1 MQLSAEMRRA
11 VEQEQLGF
19 VATVRPNGT
28 PALSPKGTTI
38 VWTDSQLVFLHIH
51 SEGTV
56 ANLAVNPAIEINVVD
71 PIARR
76 GWRFRGHA
84 AVHSSGPVFDEVVRH
99 FTALGRASAA
109 RAKAVVIMDVEAAD
123 LLLSPAYDDGTPQE
137 QIAARWRPRW
147 QARLDRLASDSD
159 AESSSQPEDRPAD

>member
-1 MQLSAEMRRA
+1 MQLTAEMRRA

-19 VATVRPNGT
+19 VATVRPDGT
-28 PALSPKGTTI
+28 PALSPKGTTS
-38 VWTDSQLVFLHIH
+38 VWTDSQLVFLHIQ

-71 PIARR
+71 PVARR

-84 AVHSSGPVFDEVVRH
+84 AVHSAGRVFDEVLRH
-99 FTALGRASAA
+99 FTALGRASSAA
-109 RAKAVVIMDVEAAD
+109 RAQAVVVMDVEAAD
-123 LLLSPAYDDGTPQE
+123 LLLSPAYDDGTSQE

-147 QARLDRLASDSD
+147 QARLDQLPNRPDDDS
-159 AESSSQPEDRPAD
+159 S